1 MDKIMFQEFL
11 INLIGSPP
19 ETLASPEMILYIFSF
34 ILLTFIIKSFFSIFY
49 AIAGF
54 FNGRDD

>member
-1 MDKIMFQEFL
+1 MFYNFL
-11 INLIGSPP
+11 IDLIGSPP
-19 ETLASPEMILYIFSF
+19 ATLDSPEMITYIFCF
-34 ILLTFIIKSFFSIFY
+34 ILLIFIIKSFFSIFY